1 LLSWVGDGRS
11 RNAVF
16 LRRNIRG
23 TSIPGRVGIS
33 WEATKSLVSGDG
45 NMIWTVDFH
54 NIPLCGF
61 SDVKFLPFVSPCPQ
75 FTVWLLSC
83 SYFPQIS
90 FVLILTYNSLLPFP
104 RTWVP
109 HFPDGTVLL
118 YYSVSRRH
126 QCSFSK
132 WFTWFPQ
139 WFQLISS
146 FPQFIVC

>member
-1 LLSWVGDGRS
+1 
-11 RNAVF
+11 
-16 LRRNIRG
+16 
-23 TSIPGRVGIS
+23 VGIS

-109 HFPDGTVLL
+109 PWWYGITVL
-118 YYSVSRRH
+118 
-126 QCSFSK
+126 FSK
-132 WFTWFPQ
+132 PTSSVLVQ
-139 WFQLISS
+139 QMIYLISS
-146 FPQFIVC
+146 VVSVDFFISSVYRMLILEQSVIVNLFVEISAWNRSVID